1 MELQQALANLQ
12 KAKLKQKKLQKRTLC
27 IAVPIGVV
35 LGLLIVFA
43 EEYFFESIDGTAS
56 SLLVGFVLTLPLQ
69 LIIHELGHLVFG
81 LSSGYRFVSF
91 RVFSLAFYK
100 KDGKLR
106 FGRYRVPGTIG
117 QCLLI
122 PSKDDDSMP
131 YRALLLGG
139 VLFNG
144 IATILFVI
152 PFVLC
157 YSISFLRFFSLGM
170 IFWGI
175 AFAIGNG
182 IPQKSGAAA
191 NDGYHAKILPTDNTA
206 RSVFFNQLRISA
218 AMTEGKRLAE
228 MPKEWFNLPKDAAL
242 DPLSASLAIMEAER
256 EMDLARLDAAEEIL
270 IDLANRGED
279 LPEPILSGILSE
291 LLYLEM
297 VGKHRRDVIE
307 TLRFALDRYFK
318 VMQNSFTYLRIEI
331 SYHYLFTGDI
341 NQIQRLEKKF
351 EKLKK
356 HFPFTGEVA
365 REELLIAYPK
375 ALYHNWRNASHS

>member
-12 KAKLKQKKLQKRTLC
+12 KAKIKQKKLQKRTLC

-56 SLLVGFVLTLPLQ
+56 SLLVSFILTLPLQ

-122 PSKDDDSMP
+122 PSKDDDAMP

-139 VLFNG
+139 VLFNS

-157 YSISFLRFFSLGM
+157 YSITFLRFFSLGM

-175 AFAIGNG
+175 AFAMGNG

-191 NDGYHAKILPTDNTA
+191 NDGYHAKILPTDSTA

-228 MPKEWFNLPKDAAL
+228 MPKEWFSLPKDSAL

-270 IDLANRGED
+270 LDLANRGED

-356 HFPFTGEVA
+356 HFPFTGEVV

>member
-139 VLFNG
+139 VLFNS

-157 YSISFLRFFSLGM
+157 YSITFLRFFSLGM

-175 AFAIGNG
+175 AFAMGNG

-191 NDGYHAKILPTDNTA
+191 NDGYHAKILPTDSTA

-228 MPKEWFNLPKDAAL
+228 MPKEWFSLPKDSAL

-270 IDLANRGED
+270 VDLANRGED

-356 HFPFTGEVA
+356 HFPFTGEVV

>member
-12 KAKLKQKKLQKRTLC
+12 NAKLKQKKLQKRTLF

-43 EEYFFESIDGTAS
+43 EEYFWGSIDGTAS
-56 SLLVGFVLTLPLQ
+56 SLLVAFIFTLPLQ
-69 LIIHELGHLVFG
+69 LVIHELGHLVFG
-81 LSSGYRFVSF
+81 LLSGYRFVSF
-91 RVFSLAFYK
+91 RIFSFAFYK
-100 KDGKLR
+100 KDGKTR

-122 PSKDDDSMP
+122 PTKDDDSMP

-139 VLFNG
+139 VIFNSV
-144 IATILFVI
+144 ATILFVI

-157 YSISFLRFFSLGM
+157 YSITFLRFFSLGM

-175 AFAIGNG
+175 AFALGNG

-191 NDGYHAKILPTDNTA
+191 NDGYHAKTLPKDNTA

-218 AMTEGKRLAE
+218 AMTEGKRLSE
-228 MPKEWFNLPKDAAL
+228 MPKEWFSLSKDSTL

-256 EMDLARLDAAEEIL
+256 EMDLARLDSAEAL
-270 IDLANRGED
+270 LLDLANRGGD

-331 SYHYLFTGDI
+331 TYHYLFTGDI
-341 NQIQRLEKKF
+341 DNIQRLEKKF
-351 EKLKK
+351 QKLKK
-356 HFPFTGEVA
+356 HFPFTGEMA

-375 ALYHNWRNASHS
+375 ALYHNWRNALHS